1 MRTFEAQL
9 PHPLADL
16 RNAHEQLPDEAA
28 AVVLDHH
35 DDRPLAD
42 REVTVGVPVML
53 LAEAIDEAEPSPD
66 LVAEIVVKVPER
78 RHRFRG
84 RIGEARQCGAGRYDA
99 LVVAGRMRV
108 IAIDRVAGGEA
119 PAVRSVALVSVR
131 VTDAVGVIDA
141 RMSHVLLPV
150 VRIDVAQPARI
161 DAAEGV
167 VSKEKR
173 SAPTRSEGQL
183 HALEA
188 ASVYELTALDPAFVI
203 RFRGHR
209 ITRRGSSQNVGNE
222 TLVPAAH
229 RMVQREAVGRAPVP
243 GQRNSAALSVPIPFR
258 LDPKISD
265 AVANALFL

>member
-1 MRTFEAQL
+1 MRTFEPQL
-9 PHPLADL
+9 LHPLADL
-16 RNAHEQLPDEAA
+16 GNAHEQLPDETAA
-28 AVVLDHH
+28 IVFDHD
-35 DDRPLAD
+35 DDRPLTD
-42 REVTVGVPVML
+42 REVTVSIPITL
-53 LAEAIDEAEPSPD
+53 FAEAVDETEAAPD
-66 LVAEIVVKVPER
+66 FIAEIVVKMPER

-108 IAIDRVAGGEA
+108 VAIDRVAGGEA
-119 PAVRSVALVSVR
+119 PAIRSVAFVPKR
-131 VTDAVGVIDA
+131 VADAVGVVDA
-141 RMSHVLLPV
+141 RVSNVLLPV
-150 VRIDVAQPARI
+150 VCVGVAQPARI
-161 DAAEGV
+161 DTAEGV
-167 VSKEKR
+167 MGEEER
-173 SAPTRSEGQL
+173 SAPIRSEGQL

-203 RFRGHR
+203 GFRGHR
-209 ITRRGSSQNVGNE
+209 ITRRGSGQNVGNE